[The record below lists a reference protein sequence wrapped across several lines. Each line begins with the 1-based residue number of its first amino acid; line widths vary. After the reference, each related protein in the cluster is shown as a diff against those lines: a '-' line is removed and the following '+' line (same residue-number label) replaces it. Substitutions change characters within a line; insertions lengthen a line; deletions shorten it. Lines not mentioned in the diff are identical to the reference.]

1 MYAYLLRRLALT
13 IPVLFVVS
21 LIVFVLTNW
30 LPGDA
35 ALARFGDE
43 GVDQARYN
51 ALVQEMGLDQPA
63 PERYLRWVGNTLT
76 GDFGVSTR
84 NRQPVSELLA
94 TRFPVTVQ
102 VAVTSLLVS
111 LVIAIPA
118 GVISAM
124 RPGSLID
131 RFVTLMAVAGIAIP
145 NFFLAMLLILLF
157 TLRLN
162 WLPPSG
168 WAYFTDDPLQSLKLL
183 IMPSIVLGTASAA
196 SLMRHLRSSL
206 IEELRA
212 SYVTVAHA
220 KGLSNRHVV
229 YRHAFKN
236 AMIPVITMIGLQIG
250 NLLGGSVIVET
261 MFGLPG
267 LSRATVDAILARDL
281 PVLQATVLFAAVIV
295 VVANLLTDVCY
306 AALNPR
312 IRYA

>member
-1 MYAYLLRRLALT
+1 MQAFLLRRLALT
-13 IPVLFVVS
+13 VPVLFVVS

-35 ALARFGDE
+35 ALARFGEE
-43 GVDQARYN
+43 GIDQRRYD
-51 ALVQEMGLDQPA
+51 ALVAEMGLDDPA
-63 PERYLRWVGNTLT
+63 PVRYVRWVADTVT

-84 NRQPVSELLA
+84 NQQPVSELIA
-94 TRFPVTVQ
+94 TRFPVTLQ
-102 VAVTSLLVS
+102 LAVTSLLVS

-124 RPGSLID
+124 RPGSPVD
-131 RFVTLMAVAGIAIP
+131 KVVTVLAVAGVAMP
-145 NFFLAMLLILLF
+145 SFWLAMLLILLF
-157 TLRLN
+157 SLRLS

-168 WAYFTDDPLQSLKLL
+168 WVYFTEDPLQALKLL
-183 IMPSIVLGTASAA
+183 IMPSLVLGTASAA

-206 IEELRA
+206 IEELRT
-212 SYVTVAHA
+212 SYVTVAQS
-220 KGLSNRHVV
+220 KGLSNRRVV
-229 YRHAFKN
+229 FRHAFKN
-236 AMIPVITMIGLQIG
+236 AMIPVVTMIGLQIG

-267 LSRATVDAILARDL
+267 LSRATVDAILSRDL
-281 PVLQATVLFAAVIV
+281 PVLQATVLFAAVLV

>member
-43 GVDQARYN
+43 GVDEARYN
-51 ALVQEMGLDQPA
+51 ALVQEMGLDKPA

-124 RPGSLID
+124 RPGSLVD

-168 WAYFTDDPLQSLKLL
+168 WAYFTDDPIQSLKLL

-267 LSRATVDAILARDL
+267 LSRATVDAILSRDL

>member
-1 MYAYLLRRLALT
+1 MYAFLLRRLVLT

-43 GVDQARYN
+43 GIDQARYA

-63 PERYLRWVGNTLT
+63 PERYLRWIGNTLT

-94 TRFPVTVQ
+94 TRFPVTLQ
-102 VAVTSLLVS
+102 VAITSLLVS
-111 LVIAIPA
+111 LAVAIPA

-124 RPGSLID
+124 RPGSMVD
-131 RFVTLMAVAGIAIP
+131 RFVTLMAVAGVAIP

-157 TLRLN
+157 ALRLN

-168 WAYFTDDPLQSLKLL
+168 WAYFTDDPVQSLKLL
-183 IMPSIVLGTASAA
+183 IMPAIVLGTASAA

-206 IEELRA
+206 IEELRT

-220 KGLSNRHVV
+220 KGLANRNVV

-236 AMIPVITMIGLQIG
+236 AMIPVVTMVGLQVG

-281 PVLQATVLFAAVIV
+281 PVLQATVLFAALIV
-295 VVANLLTDVCY
+295 VVANLITDVCY

-312 IRYA
+312 IRYS